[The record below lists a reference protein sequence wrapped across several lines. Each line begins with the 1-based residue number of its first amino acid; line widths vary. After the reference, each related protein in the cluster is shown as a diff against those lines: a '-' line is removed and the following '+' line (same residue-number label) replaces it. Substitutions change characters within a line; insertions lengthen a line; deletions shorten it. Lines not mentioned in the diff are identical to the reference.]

1 MTMETLDPKRRNSGA
16 LLAWVEE
23 RVDLSSIWH
32 FIEKKTV
39 PMHRHS
45 IWYYFGGMV
54 LFLFM
59 VQIATGIL
67 LLLYYRPTADEAF
80 ESVQFIV
87 TKVEF
92 GWLLRNVHSWAA
104 NLLIG
109 VLFVHMFSAFMMK
122 AYRKPREMTWMTGVL
137 LLFLA
142 LCFGFSGYL
151 LPWNELAFFAT
162 KVGTE
167 IVNDVPLIGHWLL
180 LYLRG
185 GEEVTGATLIRFF
198 GFHVAVMPMVTTIL
212 LGLHLLLVQIQ
223 GMSRPPSVEASKE
236 PKRDMPFVPQFALRD
251 LLGWLVILG
260 VLVSLAA
267 FFPWELGT
275 KADPFAPTP
284 AGIQPEWYFLFA
296 FEFLKLVP
304 AEVLSIEGEF
314 LAIAFLGL
322 AGLVWFLV
330 PFLDRRSARGLSSP
344 LFTWFGILAMVFVF
358 GLTLVGWLHAN
369 P

>member
-1 MTMETLDPKRRNSGA
+1 MDAENPKQPGGNW
-16 LLAWVEE
+16 LNTWVEE
-23 RVDLSSIWH
+23 RMDLSAVRH

-45 IWYYFGGMV
+45 IWYYFGGMA

-59 VQIATGIL
+59 VQVFTGIL
-67 LLLYYRPTADEAF
+67 LLLYYRPTAEAAF
-80 ESVQFIV
+80 ESVQFLI

-92 GWLLRNVHSWAA
+92 GWLIRNVHSWAA
-104 NLLIG
+104 NLMIA
-109 VLFVHMFSAFMMK
+109 VLFVHMFSAYMMK
-122 AYRKPREMTWMTGVL
+122 AYRKPRELTWVSGVL
-137 LLFLA
+137 LLGLS
-142 LCFGFSGYL
+142 LGFGFSGYL

-167 IVNDVPLIGHWLL
+167 IVADVPVIGHWLL

-185 GEEVTGATLIRFF
+185 GEEVTGATLTRFF
-198 GFHVAVMPMVTTIL
+198 GFHVAVLPMLTTAL
-212 LGLHLLLVQIQ
+212 LGLHLLLVQTQ

-267 FFPWELGT
+267 YYPWELGT

-304 AEVLSIEGEF
+304 AEVLSFEGEF
-314 LAIAFLGL
+314 LAIAFMGL
-322 AGLVWFLV
+322 AGLVWLLV
-330 PFLDRRSARGLSSP
+330 PFLDRRSSQGLPSP
-344 LFTWFGILAMVFVF
+344 LFTWFGILAMAFVF